1 MYDEVIA
8 RVEGAL
14 KTLGLEPGDAKTEE
28 GQYSISKD
36 QDTDLLMDVWKDE
49 DKIFFQI
56 MSPLDKI
63 ARTDDA
69 QFYKTLLEENHNR
82 AEAAF
87 AIIEDKIFIRE
98 TIECTAFFSQE
109 RILSL
114 ITRIAWYS
122 EHYQQKWS
130 SGN

>member
-14 KTLGLEPGDAKTEE
+14 KALGIEPAEARTEE

-49 DKIFFQI
+49 DKVFFQI
-56 MSPLDKI
+56 MSPLNNI
-63 ARTDDA
+63 SPGDDA
-69 QFYKTLLEENHNR
+69 QLYKTLLEENHNM

-87 AIIEDKIFIRE
+87 ALIDGRIFIRE
-98 TIECTAFFSQE
+98 AVECTAFFGQE
-109 RILSL
+109 RVLSL

-122 EHYQQKWS
+122 ENYQQKWPS
-130 SGN
+130 SS

>member
-14 KTLGLEPGDAKTEE
+14 KTLGLEPGDAKTGE

-49 DKIFFQI
+49 DKVFFQI
-56 MSPLDKI
+56 MSPLNKI
-63 ARTDDA
+63 TGNNE
-69 QFYKTLLEENHNR
+69 QFYKTLLEENHNM

-87 AIIEDKIFIRE
+87 AIIDEGIFIRE
-98 TIECTAFFSQE
+98 TVECTAFFSQE

-130 SGN
+130 SAKN